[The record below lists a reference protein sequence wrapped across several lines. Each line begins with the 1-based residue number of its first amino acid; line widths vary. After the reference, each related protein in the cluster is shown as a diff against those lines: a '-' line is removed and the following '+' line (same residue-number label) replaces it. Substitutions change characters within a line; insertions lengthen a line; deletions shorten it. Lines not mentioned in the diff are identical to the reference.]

1 MLQHFSKSLS
11 LFEFG
16 TAGFA
21 SFSGQS
27 GACEKNK

>member
-1 MLQHFSKSLS
+1 MLQHLSKSLTP
-11 LFEFG
+11 LEFG

-21 SFSGQS
+21 SFSAQS